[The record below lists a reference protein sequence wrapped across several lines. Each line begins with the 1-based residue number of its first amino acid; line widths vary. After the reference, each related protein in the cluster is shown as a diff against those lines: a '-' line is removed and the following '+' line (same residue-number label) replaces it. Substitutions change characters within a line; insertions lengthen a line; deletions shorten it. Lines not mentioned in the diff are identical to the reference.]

1 MTTQTTA
8 GSRPE
13 PRPGGSGPSAAAA
26 PSPSANARAASV
38 SADTPGVDWRP
49 ADFAALQECLTLLAR
64 AVRQFHTYPATSP
77 LCVEAIAAAQKG
89 LVALTAREHL
99 VFRVAP
105 AHLSVDEIPVGAGTA
120 IEAELARRL
129 HRAQVATVEIARTA
143 RPRDLT
149 HFCADLS
156 GFGDAARSTL
166 TFVEVLTEH
175 GVGDITVRTAH
186 RPEVLEIGALG
197 PPVRQLVD
205 HERQRRQTL
214 FTAGGP
220 VQHLYPP
227 DKGWVRV
234 DPSAD
239 YESFSLVDLA
249 VLIDSP
255 AEVAVAL
262 MRLTGDDADVS
273 VDRHT
278 AFAQKF
284 SDLATIF
291 SAVDPRL
298 SRLLFSKLSRAV
310 LELDADRRAT
320 LLKRTV
326 LPGLLD
332 GKLDGA
338 VLTDFPDVDLAE
350 ALCLL
355 LDLETAAPEVLTT
368 ALDRL
373 GLSPER
379 RQVLAPMLEE
389 RLLRGSRAQPGAYGH
404 DQAIERHARRLIELN
419 GAQERSFAE
428 YTAFDLSV
436 TERTRAAVSGLVDA
450 IAATDVL
457 AAQLETVFRLV
468 RLEPN
473 PAVVTAFMGRLQTLF
488 GLLDRERHWATL
500 AQWGGRFRDLA
511 AALRATRPDVA
522 DAVAAGLQGYCT
534 PARVVALTD
543 LYKADGKSRA
553 VADAFVDGFGAAT
566 AGAFVAALDDPATS
580 ASVRPIVSLMCD
592 HAETLAPVLVTHLP
606 SCGAPARQAI
616 VRVLGAA
623 GASYGPHVIGL
634 LKLEDEQTTREAL
647 RALAKMG
654 GAPAAAAVATQ
665 LESGA
670 AWSKLAAEEALFK
683 FPPPQAIAQVRKLLA
698 SRAFI
703 VSQPDTASRLLDR
716 AAQSGAGSL
725 GPVLEAI
732 APLRFRF
739 WNPALVRVA
748 LKARQLMHP

>member
-1 MTTQTTA
+1 MTTQTFA
-8 GSRPE
+8 GNHSDSRSGE
-13 PRPGGSGPSAAAA
+13 PGGTAPAETGAPAGIKTPSAE
-26 PSPSANARAASV
+26 ASG
-38 SADTPGVDWRP
+38 ADWRP
-49 ADFAALQECLTLLAR
+49 ADFTALQECLTLLAR

-77 LCVEAIAAAQKG
+77 LCVEAVGAAQKA
-89 LVALTAREHL
+89 LVALSARDHL
-99 VFRVAP
+99 SFRVAP
-105 AHLSVDEIPVGAGTA
+105 AHLTVDEIPVGAGTA
-120 IEAELARRL
+120 IEHELARRL
-129 HRAQVATVEIARTA
+129 HRAQVATVEVARTA
-143 RPRDLT
+143 TPRDLT
-149 HFCADLS
+149 HLCADLS
-156 GFGDAARSTL
+156 AYGDAGRSAV
-166 TFVEVLTEH
+166 TFAEVLTEH
-175 GVGDITVRTAH
+175 GVGGVTVRTAH
-186 RPEVLEIGALG
+186 RPEVLEIGAPG
-197 PPVRQLVD
+197 EPVRQLVD
-205 HERQRRQTL
+205 HERQRRQAL
-214 FTAGGP
+214 FASGGP

-234 DPSAD
+234 DPSAA

-249 VLIDSP
+249 VLIDNP

-262 MRLTGDDADVS
+262 MRLTGDEAMAA

-310 LELDADRRAT
+310 LELDTERRSA

-332 GKLDGA
+332 GKLDGS
-338 VLTDFPDVDLAE
+338 VLADFPDVDLAE

-373 GLSPER
+373 GLPPER
-379 RQVLAPMLEE
+379 RQALVPMLEE
-389 RLLRGSRAQPGAYGH
+389 RLQRGGSSSPRADAYGH
-404 DQAIERHARRLIELN
+404 DHAIEHYARKLIALSDSP
-419 GAQERSFAE
+419 GRSFAE

-436 TERTRAAVSGLVDA
+436 TDQTRATVAGIVTA

-457 AAQLETVFRLV
+457 SAQLETVYPLV

-473 PAVVTAFMGRLQTLF
+473 PAIVAAFMGRLIALF
-488 GLLDRERHWATL
+488 GSLERNQQWGRL
-500 AQWGGRFRDLA
+500 AQWGGRFRELA
-511 AALRATRPDVA
+511 GTLRETRPDVA
-522 DAVAAGLQGYCT
+522 DAILAGLHGYCT
-534 PARVVALTD
+534 PARVVALAD

-553 VADAFVDGFGAAT
+553 MADAFVDGFGEAT
-566 AGAFVAALDDPATS
+566 AAAFVSALDDSVTS
-580 ASVRPIVSLMCD
+580 SAVRPLVSLMCD
-592 HAETLAPVLVTHLP
+592 HAVTFAPPLVGLLS
-606 SCGAPARQAI
+606 SCGTPARQAI
-616 VRVLGAA
+616 VRVLGSA
-623 GASYGPHVIGL
+623 GPAYGPQVIGL

-654 GAPAAAAVATQ
+654 STTAAAAVAAH

-670 AWSKLAAEEALFK
+670 PWSRLAAEEALFK
-683 FPPPQAIAQVRKLLA
+683 FPPTQAVAQVRKLLA
-698 SRAFI
+698 NRDFI
-703 VSQPDTASRLLDR
+703 LTQPETAGRLLDR
-716 AAQSGAGSL
+716 VAQSGGGSL
-725 GPVLEAI
+725 GPVLETI

-748 LKARQLMHP
+748 LKARQLMHS